1 MRFSEF
7 KRLIEGSVTLKVPTS
22 PSGAEVAELQKALS
36 AFNYNV
42 NTTGTMDDLTTAAI
56 SKAQQEMG
64 LPVSGKP
71 DAATIDAINGAITQV
86 PGMSDYMS
94 KGALPSLVD
103 KPKAASSDT
112 KSDTR
117 PTTSNANSSN
127 EPNIDTPVSNKAVPD
142 TAYGEKGK
150 AVVIGNERRTGGTI
164 SWRTN
169 NPGNVQYGDFARS
182 YGAIGS
188 VKASDGEPV
197 AIMPTLD
204 HGWKMQVALWRRPKY
219 NNGTINQGCRTWATG
234 VRDYKG
240 ISPYTIALADAAG
253 VSVHTKV
260 SDLSD
265 EQLKNMVKQQAKL
278 EGFKVGTVTS
288 V

>member
-1 MRFSEF
+1 MRFLEF
-7 KRLIEGSVTLKVPTS
+7 KPLIEASSTLRVPSS
-22 PSGAEVAELQKALS
+22 PSGSEVAELQKALS

-71 DAATIDAINGAITQV
+71 DAVTIDAINGAIKQV

-94 KGALPSLVD
+94 RGALPSLVD
-103 KPKAASSDT
+103 KPKADSTNTKADT
-112 KSDTR
+112 VQPSPNTA
-117 PTTSNANSSN
+117 NANATLSN
-127 EPNIDTPVSNKAVPD
+127 EPSITPTVANKEVLA
-142 TAYGEKGK
+142 KGK
-150 AVVIGNERRTGGTI
+150 AVIIGNERRVGGTI

-169 NPGNVQYGDFARS
+169 NPGNVQYGDFARR

-188 VKASDGEPV
+188 AMAGDGEPV

-219 NNGTINQGCRTWATG
+219 NNGTIDQGCRIWATG
-234 VRDYKG
+234 VGSKKG
-240 ISPYTIALADAAG
+240 TSQYTIDLADAAG
-253 VSVHTKV
+253 ASIHTKV
-260 SDLSD
+260 SELSD
-265 EQLKNMVKQQAKL
+265 EQLKNMVKRQAKL
-278 EGFKVGTVTS
+278 EGFKVGTVTT